1 MLSIPP
7 GLDPD
12 VLRAFVMI
20 AEGSSVTRAAER
32 VGRTQSAIS
41 MQMKK
46 LEEQLDAKLLNRAAR
61 GLQPTHQGLWLLER
75 ARTLLTLHD
84 EIHHAFRAAP
94 LVGQVRLGTPDDYA
108 LQWLP
113 GVLARF
119 AEQHPRIEVDVVCL
133 NSEALAERFGSGSLD
148 LTLLT
153 EGHELP
159 GQQGEEIWRG
169 PLRWVGPAYS
179 AVPRRDPSALAQR
192 DPLPLAL
199 AHPGCT
205 WRGAALQALGRAGKQ
220 ARVTYNSATQTGCF
234 AIALAGLALTVSTP
248 TRLPPGLAWLG
259 AAEGLPPLPD
269 MGILMFRA
277 TGPENPAVDALAEAI
292 REGFGGSGLQA

>member
-1 MLSIPP
+1 MLTIPP

-20 AEGSSVTRAAER
+20 AEGTSVTRAAER

-46 LEEQLDAKLLNRAAR
+46 LEEVLDTKLLWRAAR
-61 GLQPTHQGLWLLER
+61 GLQPTEKGMWLLER

-84 EIHHAFRAAP
+84 EIHQAFRAAP
-94 LVGQVRLGTPDDYA
+94 LIGQVRLGTPDDYA

-119 AEQHPRIEVDVVCL
+119 AQRHPGIEVDVVCH
-133 NSEALAERFGSGSLD
+133 NSEDLARRFEDGALD

-159 GQQGEEIWRG
+159 GQTGEEIWRG

-179 AVPRRDPSALAQR
+179 ALPRRDPSALAKR

-205 WRGAALQALGRAGKQ
+205 WRGAALKALGMAGRQ

-234 AIALAGLALTVSTP
+234 AVALAGLALTVSTP
-248 TRLPPGLAWLG
+248 TRLPSGLAWLG
-259 AAEGLPPLPD
+259 AADGLPPLPD
-269 MGILMFRA
+269 MGISLFRA
-277 TGPENPAVDALAEAI
+277 EMTEAPAVDALADAI
-292 REGFGGSGLQA
+292 RAGFAAGDAPL